1 MKRNIVI
8 ATIAAAALI
17 GGGTATAIA
26 VSGDE
31 EAPAKS
37 NVQVSNDDNGR
48 DDDANVNDAD
58 GTNDPDDNDN
68 DADDRAEDKADAA
81 EDKAAKDTGED
92 AEDRAENARDAKAAQ
107 VTAADAIKAALKDTK
122 GTAVSADLDDE
133 GTKHVWDVDI
143 LTNGGAWHSVQ
154 VDPAGGKVLGSHV
167 DRDDD
172 GDDAAETAQI
182 RAALKG
188 SSVTA
193 AEAAEAGAAKGTVTS
208 VDLDEDGTNQAWEI
222 DATAADGTGSDWR
235 VDLNSGKT
243 TADRS
248 ND

>member
-31 EAPAKS
+31 AAPANKS
-37 NVQVSNDDNGR
+37 SVQVSNDDNGR
-48 DDDANVNDAD
+48 DDDDVNDTD
-58 GTNDPDDNDN
+58 DN
-68 DADDRAEDKADAA
+68 DADD
-81 EDKAAKDTGED
+81 KAARDTGED
-92 AEDRAENARDAKAAQ
+92 AEDKAENATDAKVAK
-107 VTAADAIKAALKDTK
+107 VTAADAIGAALKHK
-122 GTAVSADLDDE
+122 GGTAVSADLDDE
-133 GTKHVWDVDI
+133 GTKHVWDVDV

-154 VDPAGGKVLGSHV
+154 VDPANGKVVGSHV

-193 AEAAEAGAAKGTVTS
+193 AEAAKAAAAKGTVTS
-208 VDLDEDGTNQAWEI
+208 VDLDEESTDQAWEA
-222 DATAADGTGSDWR
+222 DTTAADGTGSDWR
-235 VDLNSGKT
+235 VNLDSGKV

>member
-17 GGGTATAIA
+17 GGGTATALA

-31 EAPAKS
+31 EAPAKKS
-37 NVQVSNDDNGR
+37 NVQVSNDDTGR
-48 DDDANVNDAD
+48 DDDANVNDTD
-58 GTNDPDDNDN
+58 DN
-68 DADDRAEDKADAA
+68 DADDKADAA

-92 AEDRAENARDAKAAQ
+92 AEDKAENATDAKVAQ
-107 VTAADAIKAALKDTK
+107 VDAADAIKAALKNTK

-154 VDPAGGKVLGSHV
+154 VDPANGKVVGSHV

-208 VDLDEDGTNQAWEI
+208 VDLDEESTDKAWEV
-222 DATAADGTGSDWR
+222 DTTAANGTGSDWR
-235 VDLNSGKT
+235 VNPDSGKI

>member
-31 EAPAKS
+31 EAPAKKS
-37 NVQVSNDDNGR
+37 NVQVSNDDTDR
-48 DDDANVNDAD
+48 DDDANVNDTD
-58 GTNDPDDNDN
+58 DN
-68 DADDRAEDKADAA
+68 DADDKAEDKADAA
-81 EDKAAKDTGED
+81 EDTGED
-92 AEDRAENARDAKAAQ
+92 AEDKAENAADAKVAQ
-107 VTAADAIKAALKDTK
+107 VDAADAIKAALKNTK

-154 VDPAGGKVLGSHV
+154 VDPATGKVVGSHV

-188 SSVTA
+188 STVTA

-208 VDLDEDGTNQAWEI
+208 VDLDEESTDKAWEV
-222 DATAADGTGSDWR
+222 DTTAANGTGSDWR
-235 VDLNSGKT
+235 VNPDSGKI

>member
-17 GGGTATAIA
+17 GGGTATALA

-31 EAPAKS
+31 EAPANKS
-37 NVQVSNDDNGR
+37 SVQVSNDDNGR
-48 DDDANVNDAD
+48 DDDVNDTD
-58 GTNDPDDNDN
+58 DN
-68 DADDRAEDKADAA
+68 DADDKADAA
-81 EDKAAKDTGED
+81 EDKA
-92 AEDRAENARDAKAAQ
+92 ENAADAKVAQ
-107 VTAADAIKAALKDTK
+107 VNAADAIKAALKNTD

-143 LTNGGAWHSVQ
+143 LTNGGTWHSVQ
-154 VDPAGGKVLGSHV
+154 VDPATGKVVGSHV

-193 AEAAEAGAAKGTVTS
+193 AEAAKAGAAKGTVTS
-208 VDLDEDGTNQAWEI
+208 VDLDEESTDKAWEV
-222 DATAADGTGSDWR
+222 DTTAANGTGSDWR
-235 VDLNSGKT
+235 VDPDSGKI

>member
-31 EAPAKS
+31 EAPAKKS
-37 NVQVSNDDNGR
+37 NVQVSNDDTSR
-48 DDDANVNDAD
+48 DDDANVNDTD
-58 GTNDPDDNDN
+58 DN
-68 DADDRAEDKADAA
+68 DAD
-81 EDKAAKDTGED
+81 DKAAKDTGED
-92 AEDRAENARDAKAAQ
+92 AEDKAENAADAKVAQ
-107 VTAADAIKAALKDTK
+107 VDAADAIKAALKNTK

-154 VDPAGGKVLGSHV
+154 VDPSTGKVVGSHV

-193 AEAAEAGAAKGTVTS
+193 AEAAEASAAKGTVTS
-208 VDLDEDGTNQAWEI
+208 VDLDEESTDKAWEV
-222 DATAADGTGSDWR
+222 DTTAANGTGSDWR
-235 VDLNSGKT
+235 VNPDSGKI

>member
-1 MKRNIVI
+1 MQRNVVI

-26 VSGDE
+26 VTGDDE
-31 EAPAKS
+31 TVAKKT
-37 NVQVSNDDNGR
+37 VAVSNDDNNR
-48 DDDANVNDAD
+48 D
-58 GTNDPDDNDN
+58 GTNNTDDTAQDSTE
-68 DADDRAEDKADAA
+68 DKAARDKDEDAEDKAENAA
-81 EDKAAKDTGED
+81 D
-92 AEDRAENARDAKAAQ
+92 AEAGQ
-107 VTAADAIKAALKDTK
+107 ITAADVIRAALQHTT

-133 GTKHVWDVDI
+133 GTTHVWEVDV
-143 LTNGGAWHSVQ
+143 LTDGGAWHSIQ
-154 VDPAGGKVLGSHV
+154 INPANGKVLGSHTEK
-167 DRDDD
+167 DND

-193 AEAAEAGAAKGTVTS
+193 AEVAEAAEAKGTVTS
-208 VDLDEDGTNQAWEI
+208 VDLDEESTDQAWEV
-222 DATAADGTGSDWR
+222 DTTAADGTGSDWR
-235 VDLNSGKT
+235 VNPDSGKV

>member
-17 GGGTATAIA
+17 GGGTATALA

-31 EAPAKS
+31 EAPAKKS
-37 NVQVSNDDNGR
+37 DVQVSNDDTGR
-48 DDDANVNDAD
+48 DDDANVNDTD
-58 GTNDPDDNDN
+58 DN
-68 DADDRAEDKADAA
+68 DADDKAEDKADAA

-92 AEDRAENARDAKAAQ
+92 AEDKAENAADAKVAQ
-107 VTAADAIKAALKDTK
+107 VDAADAIKAALKNTA

-154 VDPAGGKVLGSHV
+154 VDPANGKVVGSHV

-208 VDLDEDGTNQAWEI
+208 VDLDEESTDKAWEV
-222 DATAADGTGSDWR
+222 DTTAANGTGSDWR
-235 VDLNSGKT
+235 VAPDSGKI